1 MERKDLEQ
9 IILKTIIFLVVGV
22 LIVMHFDLAI
32 QGLLILI
39 GFMSPMLLGFAIAF
53 VINVILVRLEKIYF
67 PKTKNRFIQKSRRPV
82 CILLALLIILL
93 VIAFVIV
100 MVIPELIDAVTLIT
114 KEISDS
120 YETILN
126 QLGNLIHKVPP
137 LEEWLYTNLEIDLK
151 NPAEINWESFIG
163 KVVSMLLGSDEPGKL
178 GSFMDSTVSIA
189 SSIGSGIVT
198 FFIALVFGI
207 YALSSKE
214 RLSRQVKQLVYA
226 YIRPKTADKIYHV
239 CHVAND
245 TFSNFIVGQCTEA
258 VILGVLCIIGMS
270 IFRFP
275 CAVMV
280 GTLVGATAL
289 IPIIGAYI
297 GAIVGSLMVLTQSGP
312 WQMLFFILFIIVLQQ
327 LEGNLIYP
335 KVVGSSVGLPGIWVL
350 AAVTIGGSINGIFG
364 MLLGVPTAATIYRL
378 LGENSQKR
386 VMHRVQQNQKI
397 PTDLLKALTPEPE
410 AVSSETKSEPKSEQ
424 QNNNSDGDDVL
435 DEIVSALD
443 TDEN

>member
-1 MERKDLEQ
+1 
-9 IILKTIIFLVVGV
+9 
-22 LIVMHFDLAI
+22 
-32 QGLLILI
+32 
-39 GFMSPMLLGFAIAF
+39 
-53 VINVILVRLEKIYF
+53 
-67 PKTKNRFIQKSRRPV
+67 
-82 CILLALLIILL
+82 
-93 VIAFVIV
+93 
-100 MVIPELIDAVTLIT
+100 
-114 KEISDS
+114 
-120 YETILN
+120 
-126 QLGNLIHKVPP
+126 
-137 LEEWLYTNLEIDLK
+137 
-151 NPAEINWESFIG
+151 
-163 KVVSMLLGSDEPGKL
+163 
-178 GSFMDSTVSIA
+178 
-189 SSIGSGIVT
+189 
-198 FFIALVFGI
+198 
-207 YALSSKE
+207 
-214 RLSRQVKQLVYA
+214 
-226 YIRPKTADKIYHV
+226 
-239 CHVAND
+239 
-245 TFSNFIVGQCTEA
+245 
-258 VILGVLCIIGMS
+258 
-270 IFRFP
+270 
-275 CAVMV
+275 MV

-410 AVSSETKSEPKSEQ
+410 AVSSETKSEPESEQ